1 MPAPAPPSTH
11 DHRSAWRAP
20 ALQRRQDWV
29 LQLGEQDN
37 AELRHAIAHAKRL
50 DSHIPGL
57 GQRDFPLPGLAA
69 RLRSLQ
75 DELVDGLGLMLVRG
89 FDISAM
95 PVEDAAL
102 AFWGMGAHLGVGKA
116 QNAQG
121 DLLGHVTDLGV
132 DYRTNTQARGY
143 QTCFTLP
150 FHSDG
155 TDVVGLLCVRK
166 AKEGGASMVVSA
178 IAVHNA
184 IAERRPDLLP
194 VGYQD
199 FYQDKRGEAP
209 EGTLPYTRG
218 PLFNPLDGRLF
229 CRYNR
234 GYIESAQRFPE
245 VPRLTAAQVELLDL
259 MDELCA
265 SPEFCLDM
273 HLEPGDMQFLCNYTC
288 LHSRTE
294 YVDDERVDQRRY
306 LLRLWLDSG
315 RFPRLPPYFAD
326 RLQDMARWQS
336 APRPPVFD
344 LSMVRTELA
353 H

>member
-1 MPAPAPPSTH
+1 
-11 DHRSAWRAP
+11 
-20 ALQRRQDWV
+20 
-29 LQLGEQDN
+29 
-37 AELRHAIAHAKRL
+37 
-50 DSHIPGL
+50 
-57 GQRDFPLPGLAA
+57 
-69 RLRSLQ
+69 
-75 DELVDGLGLMLVRG
+75 ML
-89 FDISAM
+89 
-95 PVEDAAL
+95 
-102 AFWGMGAHLGVGKA
+102 
-116 QNAQG
+116 
-121 DLLGHVTDLGV
+121 
-132 DYRTNTQARGY
+132 
-143 QTCFTLP
+143 
-150 FHSDG
+150 
-155 TDVVGLLCVRK
+155 
-166 AKEGGASMVVSA
+166 
-178 IAVHNA
+178 
-184 IAERRPDLLP
+184 ERRPDLIEVMTAP
-194 VGYQD
+194 MCVD
-199 FYQDKRGEAP
+199 RRGETP
-209 EGTLPYTRG
+209 PGKKPYYEGAFFEWVG
-218 PLFNPLDGRLF
+218 ERLF

-259 MDELCA
+259 MDELCV